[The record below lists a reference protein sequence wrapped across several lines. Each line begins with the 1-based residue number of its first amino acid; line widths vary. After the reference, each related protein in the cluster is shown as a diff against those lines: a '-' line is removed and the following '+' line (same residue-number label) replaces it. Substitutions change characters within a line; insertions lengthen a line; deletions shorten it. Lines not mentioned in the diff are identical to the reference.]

1 MLIDTDVFKESAEF
15 HGVKGIVRVGDKII
29 VMRRDMNAPHLPLY
43 IDLPGGGREGGESPF
58 EAFHREI
65 MEMLHLPIE
74 ESNIVY
80 AKRYENNH
88 DRTDDTFFL
97 VTEIL
102 NIDEKIIILG
112 EKGLMYYTMTMHDFL
127 EHPEGIE
134 KQKLR
139 IIHYLEDVK
148 ETFT

>member
-1 MLIDTDVFKESAEF
+1 MLIDTDTFKEGTEF
-15 HGVKGIVRVGDKII
+15 HGVKGIVRIDDKII

-43 IDLPGGGREGGESPF
+43 IDLPGGGREGKESPF
-58 EAFHREI
+58 KALQREI
-65 MEMLHLPIE
+65 TEMLHILIV
-74 ESNIVY
+74 ESDIVY
-80 AKRYENNH
+80 AKRYENND
-88 DRTDDTFFL
+88 DRADDTFLL

-102 NIDEKIIILG
+102 KIDEKKIVLG

-134 KQKLR
+134 KQKMR

-148 ETFT
+148 KTFA